1 MKEVRHYCVT
11 LKSLGRITQLPDSQ
25 QIFGALVY
33 MLSDMRDSETAS
45 DFVKKVK
52 NYEGQFT
59 LSNLLPKGY
68 FPVPQSYLKSK
79 IEGDK
84 PTYKAIKKRMFLKQ
98 EHLLNVCKDT
108 KKVKDVFPYVYFE
121 TKVQI
126 HAAIDSLRYDL
137 PGLSPNVYST
147 PEVTVIE
154 VTGDQ
159 SQNIIT
165 EFDFYFSIVG
175 ENLLLECLEKAHES
189 EYVFTLGPRSSQGLN
204 LYGIT
209 EIRKAAVPISQTA
222 HFLNLGRMLPQK
234 QVVNFKDSFL
244 DLFTSE
250 RRPFHSWG
258 ERNDHTKAQYISFL
272 DSGSLISL
280 ENEKAIYQAGTSAPS
295 PFDPAK
301 GIVFGQ
307 SFLYPV
313 EIEGSQDE

>member
-33 MLSDMRDSETAS
+33 MLSDMRDSETAG

-52 NYEGQFT
+52 NYEVQFT

-84 PTYKAIKKRMFLKQ
+84 PTYKAIKKRMFLKP

-154 VTGDQ
+154 VTGEQ

-165 EFDFYFSIVG
+165 EFDFYFSIAG

-209 EIRKAAVPISQTA
+209 EINEETVPSRRTA

-244 DLFTSE
+244 DIFTSE

-258 ERNDHTKAQYISFL
+258 ERNGHTKAQYISFL

-280 ENEKAIYQAGTSAPS
+280 ENEKAIYQAGTSVPS